1 MSEAKNTGAQAQ
13 APKPGT
19 KEALQVEL
27 EALKAERDALKSEN
41 EGLKAGAES
50 AQAAAEAT
58 QPEMEEIFVPRGY
71 ANDEPNLFV
80 SINGCNYLLPKGKK
94 SKVPAHVAREI
105 RRSWKAQDIADQHI
119 NEMLEASK

>member
-1 MSEAKNTGAQAQ
+1 MSEEKNVGTEAGT
-13 APKPGT
+13 PKPGT
-19 KEALQVEL
+19 KEAMKAEL

-41 EGLKAGAES
+41 EGLKAGAEP
-50 AQAAAEAT
+50 AQDAVPVSE
-58 QPEMEEIFVPRGY
+58 PEMEEIFIPRGY

-105 RRSWKAQDIADQHI
+105 RRSWKAQEIADQHI
-119 NEMLEASK
+119 DEMLSASK

>member
-1 MSEAKNTGAQAQ
+1 MSEEKNVGTEVE

-19 KEALQVEL
+19 KDALKAEL

-41 EGLKAGAES
+41 EGLKSSAEP
-50 AQAAAEAT
+50 AQTAAEAP
-58 QPEMEEIFVPRGY
+58 QPEMEEIFIPRGY
-71 ANDEPNLFV
+71 ANDEPNLLV
-80 SINGCNYLLPKGKK
+80 SINGHNYLLPKGKK